1 MTVDQLTGHHVSCAG
16 EMEAK
21 KASNNK
27 RKRVEDDSEGAKCH
41 KKKKF
46 VSTSVEESGAN
57 ELQDQGPRIINM
69 LSKKST
75 PMLKIKK
82 RKSVLEKEDDTAN
95 KSASEKPSKKKK
107 KKKKKKSSKVNEN
120 LSDQILSTTKDNDC
134 ENSNPQQPPKKIKKP
149 KKSKAEKIAEQVL
162 KTESGTGKHVHET
175 PTHNKAIKYLK
186 TWKKSPSKW
195 KFSKCSQIWLI
206 QNAYDVNRI
215 SDKHFNVLLE
225 YLSSIKGGM
234 KDMTQKRAEKIIELE
249 EKWHSLE
256 GTKTIDE
263 IQKELEEVRP
273 GEKKLDRAKEIQII
287 LGKENK

>member
-1 MTVDQLTGHHVSCAG
+1 
-16 EMEAK
+16 MEAK

-95 KSASEKPSKKKK
+95 KSA
-107 KKKKKKSSKVNEN
+107 
-120 LSDQILSTTKDNDC
+120 
-134 ENSNPQQPPKKIKKP
+134 NPQQPPKKIKKP

-186 TWKKSPSKW
+186 TWKKKSLKMEV
-195 KFSKCSQIWLI
+195 Q
-206 QNAYDVNRI
+206 I

-263 IQKELEEVRP
+263 IQKELEEARP